1 MTLRY
6 SSDLTLNIYEK
17 PPQNPDW
24 LQKQGNIDLIL
35 NKIKQKNMLQ
45 RIQYTTNEQIQEVD
59 PILLRSHRLN
69 KKLKEFDHYNQEQ
82 IEKYRKIL
90 QSDREQI
97 TNAMSQRRR
106 MGSFVK
112 HVRSISTTVLKPHIQ
127 VNNIVNLQYNEKK
140 VEHQVISRQ
149 KIKSIQENRKTI
161 DNCSKRLQQL
171 FKEDSSNHVSR
182 VQSHLEQR
190 SQKKKNSIDLI
201 RNLY

>member
-1 MTLRY
+1 MTYRY
-6 SSDLTLNIYEK
+6 SQELTLNTYEK

-24 LQKQGNIDLIL
+24 LQKQENIDLIL
-35 NKIKQKNMLQ
+35 NKVKQQNLLK
-45 RIQYTTNEQIQEVD
+45 RIQYTMNEQIQEID
-59 PILLRSHRLN
+59 PLLLRSHRLN
-69 KKLKEFDHYNQEQ
+69 KKLKDFDHYHEEQ
-82 IEKYRKIL
+82 IETYRKIL

-97 TNAMSQRRR
+97 TNALSQRRR

-127 VNNIVNLQYNEKK
+127 INNIVNPQNNDKK
-140 VEHQVISRQ
+140 VEHQVITRQ

-171 FKEDSSNHVSR
+171 FKEDSSNQVSR

-190 SQKKKNSIDLI
+190 SKIKKKSIELI